1 MLFVLLVYYLYHV
14 HFLFVFFVGILFVL
28 SCLYI
33 ITYVSR
39 FVCLLLF
46 VQTKRDT
53 GIYDYVCATV
63 LQPSHSLPPTR
74 LTQLECLSPVS
85 V

>member
-1 MLFVLLVYYLYHV
+1 MLFVLLYIICI
-14 HFLFVFFVGILFVL
+14 LFVFCGYTAFVIVLFVYYYL
-28 SCLYI
+28 
-33 ITYVSR
+33 SR

-46 VQTKRDT
+46 VQTKKDT

-63 LQPSHSLPPTR
+63 LQPSHSLLPTR
-74 LTQLECLSPVS
+74 LTQLECLSLVS